1 MSWWGGAA
9 LSLVLTASVACGRN
23 QVEQQRT
30 PPPALTESPAPP
42 KAQPAAAFR
51 QEATAAQPPLRAV
64 LERQESSVVT
74 RKPDPAG
81 FQWRLPR
88 GLPVPRVPADN
99 PMSDAKVALGRS
111 LFHDRRLSGNGQFA
125 CASCHQQRKAFT
137 DGRAQA
143 IGSTGGRHARGT
155 MSLTNVAY
163 NASFGWADESL
174 TTLETQMTVPL
185 FNEHPIEMG
194 LRGRQDEVVAR
205 FASSRE
211 DAERFR
217 AIFPGER
224 PVTLE
229 NIVKAVAAFQRT
241 LISGD
246 SPVDRYL
253 YRDDRAALSEEARR
267 GLQLYFSDRLRCAL
281 CHGGFNLSGPLV
293 SEGSPPAAPVF
304 HNTGLVDTESAS
316 TTVDR
321 GLFEKTKNPADRG
334 RFRAPTLRN
343 IAVTAPYMH
352 DGSIA
357 TLEDVIAHYAAG
369 GKPGTSPS
377 RMMRPFTLTAAE
389 VADLVAFLNSL
400 TDERFLKNPA
410 FSDPAAPVAR

>member
-1 MSWWGGAA
+1 M
-9 LSLVLTASVACGRN
+9 
-23 QVEQQRT
+23 
-30 PPPALTESPAPP
+30 
-42 KAQPAAAFR
+42 
-51 QEATAAQPPLRAV
+51 
-64 LERQESSVVT
+64 
-74 RKPDPAG
+74 
-81 FQWRLPR
+81 
-88 GLPVPRVPADN
+88 
-99 PMSDAKVALGRS
+99 
-111 LFHDRRLSGNGQFA
+111 
-125 CASCHQQRKAFT
+125 
-137 DGRAQA
+137 
-143 IGSTGGRHARGT
+143 
-155 MSLTNVAY
+155 
-163 NASFGWADESL
+163 
-174 TTLETQMTVPL
+174 
-185 FNEHPIEMG
+185 
-194 LRGRQDEVVAR
+194 
-205 FASSRE
+205 
-211 DAERFR
+211 
-217 AIFPGER
+217 
-224 PVTLE
+224 TLE

-281 CHGGFNLSGPLV
+281 CHAGFNLSGPLV
-293 SEGSPPAAPVF
+293 SDGSPPAAPVF

-316 TTVDR
+316 TTVDK